1 MWKHFSSTP
10 IFWYT
15 ELFFSEGEKERF
27 EWYLLELWKLESK
40 KFLIRRLVVS
50 KIWKKKYFYAKKLLK
65 VQLFQFHFKVQL
77 YINIIILSDINK
89 NWEH

>member
-1 MWKHFSSTP
+1 MWKHFSSIP

-40 KFLIRRLVVS
+40 KFLIRRLIVN
-50 KIWKKKYFYAKKLLK
+50 KKKMFLRKETIKG
-65 VQLFQFHFKVQL
+65 QFKVQL
-77 YINIIILSDINK
+77 HINIIILSGINK